1 MSESPQPQPMDEG
14 KLYAILAYVLNIV
27 GFILVL
33 VAKKDNKF
41 AMFHAK
47 QSLVLSIGW
56 IIAWVFI
63 GVIPLIGPF
72 VGGLLLVALFVL
84 WIMGIINAASGAE
97 KNLPV
102 IGDLAAKINI

>member
-1 MSESPQPQPMDEG
+1 MTESPQPQPMDEG
-14 KLYAILAYVLNIV
+14 KLYAILAYVLSII

-33 VAKKDNKF
+33 AMKKDNKF

-47 QSLVLSIGW
+47 QSLVLFFGW
-56 IIAWVFI
+56 IIAGVMYMVPFI
-63 GVIPLIGPF
+63 GVF
-72 VGGLLLVALFVL
+72 VGSLLYIALLVL

>member
-1 MSESPQPQPMDEG
+1 MSESPQPQPMEEG
-14 KLYAILAYVLNIV
+14 KLYAILAYVLSII

-47 QSLVLSIGW
+47 QSLVLFFGF
-56 IIAWVFI
+56 IIANVAYWL
-63 GVIPLIGPF
+63 IPFLGII
-72 VGGLLLVALFVL
+72 VGGLLNLALLVLL
-84 WIMGIINAASGAE
+84 IMGIINAASGAE